1 LGGDEFTV
9 IVSQFKSPRDLEM
22 IAEHILES
30 LRPPFTVGSETH
42 FLSASIG
49 IAIYPM
55 DGSTVDDLLRNAD
68 MAMYRAKVGGRG
80 RFVYC
85 EAG

>member
-1 LGGDEFTV
+1 
-9 IVSQFKSPRDLEM
+9 
-22 IAEHILES
+22 
-30 LRPPFTVGSETH
+30 
-42 FLSASIG
+42 
-49 IAIYPM
+49 M

-85 EAG
+85 EADERSDCGSDGT